1 VVTAKAARS
10 FLDRLKIAAA
20 RAGGIDELAQ
30 AAGIAR
36 RTFGNY
42 LSGRNEPKR
51 PQLLAIAQAARVS
64 VAWLAGGDEP
74 MTGSDEAA
82 DFRHD
87 RPGLHEAAA
96 ASFAAAPALASR
108 GFVVLPRYDLR
119 AASGGDAVIRSEQ
132 IVDVLAFRADWI
144 KHSLRLDPDNL
155 ALISA
160 VGDAMKPTIEEG
172 DLLLLDLTTGQL
184 RDNAIYVVG
193 VGGALLVKRIQRLT
207 SGGIRVVSDN
217 PAYPPEEIPARDA
230 GALRFVGRVVW
241 RGVAV

>member
-1 VVTAKAARS
+1 VTAKAARN
-10 FLDRLKIAAA
+10 FLDRLKIAAV

-51 PQLLAIAQAARVS
+51 PQLLAIARASRVS
-64 VAWLAGGDEP
+64 VAWLAGGGEP
-74 MTGSDEAA
+74 MTGGEEAA

-87 RPGLHEAAA
+87 TPGLHEAAA
-96 ASFAAAPALASR
+96 SSFVPAPELASR
-108 GFVVLPRYDLR
+108 GFVLLPRYDAR
-119 AASGGDAVIRSEQ
+119 AAAGGDAVVHSEQ

-172 DLLLLDLTTGQL
+172 DLLLLDLTTGQV
-184 RDNAIYVVG
+184 RDNAIYVLG
-193 VGGALLVKRIQRLT
+193 VGGALLVKRIQMLT
-207 SGGIRVVSDN
+207 SGGVRVISDN
-217 PAYPPEEIPARDA
+217 PAYPPEEIPARNA
-230 GALRFVGRVVW
+230 GELRIVGRVVW
-241 RGVAV
+241 RGAPV

>member
-1 VVTAKAARS
+1 MTTKAARN

-20 RAGGIDELAQ
+20 RAGGIDELAK

-51 PQLLAIAQAARVS
+51 PQLLAIARASRVS
-64 VAWLAGGDEP
+64 VAWLAGGGEP

-87 RPGLHEAAA
+87 TPGMHEAAA
-96 ASFAAAPALASR
+96 ASFVPAAELSQR
-108 GFVVLPRYDLR
+108 GFVLLARHDAR
-119 AASGGDAVIRSEQ
+119 AASGRNAVVHSEQ

-144 KHSLRLDPDNL
+144 KHSLRLDRDNL

-184 RDNAIYVVG
+184 RDNAIYVLD

-207 SGGIRVVSDN
+207 SGGVRVISDN
-217 PAYPPEEIPARDA
+217 PAYPPEEIAARNT
-230 GALRFVGRVVW
+230 GELRFVGRVVW
-241 RGVAV
+241 RGAPV